1 MSPRPRPTFRSP
13 SGRIDRF
20 TKYLALQPRGAR
32 ARLLL
37 TEALLRA
44 MVWRTFRRSRYLGPG
59 QFLRRPIAVQSSGVM
74 FRIRATS
81 DDLEYAVPGHKPALE
96 AWFRPSEGE
105 LVVDVG
111 AGIGFYSFKA
121 ARAGANVI
129 AIEANADTCAALRT
143 NISLNPRMGSVRV
156 LGCAIGSRPG
166 AGELRVPQLAS
177 GFSSLRSDWVDEAQ
191 AAPTSPMLHLS
202 VQVRTLD
209 DALSGLSASSVDWLL
224 VDVEG
229 MESEV
234 LEGGSGTL
242 RSTKRIVIEVD
253 ASHSGRSVA
262 EALDAAGL
270 ETIGKIRQSP
280 RTEYWF
286 ATRRGA

>member
-1 MSPRPRPTFRSP
+1 
-13 SGRIDRF
+13 
-20 TKYLALQPRGAR
+20 
-32 ARLLL
+32 
-37 TEALLRA
+37 
-44 MVWRTFRRSRYLGPG
+44 
-59 QFLRRPIAVQSSGVM
+59 
-74 FRIRATS
+74 
-81 DDLEYAVPGHKPALE
+81 
-96 AWFRPSEGE
+96 
-105 LVVDVG
+105 
-111 AGIGFYSFKA
+111 
-121 ARAGANVI
+121 
-129 AIEANADTCAALRT
+129 
-143 NISLNPRMGSVRV
+143 
-156 LGCAIGSRPG
+156 
-166 AGELRVPQLAS
+166 
-177 GFSSLRSDWVDEAQ
+177 
-191 AAPTSPMLHLS
+191 MLHLS